1 MQCSQENPCVGAS
14 FFIKLLYQKK
24 TPTQCFPVNIAE
36 FLRTPFFT
44 KHLRWLLLN
53 IRKPFVFWCIQVIWE
68 REQSLKCEWL
78 SLELKTWFHKA
89 QQWLPT
95 KQKLLLV
102 LLHLE
107 NFRRDLLVLPSF
119 WCHNERSVGRQ
130 VHATIRSNTKN
141 STARKVSKCGVFS
154 GPHFPAFGLN
164 TERYSISLRI
174 QSECGK
180 IRTRKNSVFELFSS
194 SAFLI
199 NSSYSVFLSAS
210 YLLHHLAYLTYF
222 RPMLHVWINQVAGFY

>member
-1 MQCSQENPCVGAS
+1 MCWSL
-14 FFIKLLYQKK
+14 FFIKSLYQKE
-24 TPTQCFPVNIAE
+24 TPTLCFPVNIAE

-53 IRKPFVFWCIQVIWE
+53 IRKPFVFWCIQVTWE

-102 LLHLE
+102 LLRLE
-107 NFRRDLLVLPSF
+107 DFRRDLLVLPSF
-119 WCHNERSVGRQ
+119 WCHNERSVGSQ

-141 STARKVSKCGVFS
+141 STVRKVSKYGVFS
-154 GPHFPAFGLN
+154 GPHFHTFGLN
-164 TERYSISLRI
+164 TERYKVSLRI
-174 QSECGK
+174 QSKTGK
-180 IRTRKNSVFELFSS
+180 YGPEKTP
-194 SAFLI
+194 
-199 NSSYSVFLSAS
+199 
-210 YLLHHLAYLTYF
+210 YLDTFH
-222 RPMLHVWINQVAGFY
+222 PV